1 MSGWDAFISAMQQV
15 GIGGGA
21 IVSLENGAVWGISP
35 GFALGSY
42 ALDLPNETETATV
55 RVEIHEVARLL
66 HAVAHEGVPPDD
78 HGTYIGQKKY
88 YLAHY
93 DAEKRSIYY
102 KSKDGYAC
110 VAFTGRALVLG
121 AWVGLPPGP
130 CNERVEF
137 LAGELVK
144 SGF

>member
-1 MSGWDAFISAMQQV
+1 M
-15 GIGGGA
+15 
-21 IVSLENGAVWGISP
+21 GISP
-35 GFALGSY
+35 GFALSSY

-55 RVEIHEVARLL
+55 RVEIHEVARIL

-93 DAEKRSIYY
+93 DSEKRSIYY

-110 VAFTGRALVLG
+110 VAFTSRAFVLG

-130 CNERVEF
+130 CSERVEF

>member
-21 IVSLENGAVWGISP
+21 IGSRENGQIWGLSP
-35 GFALGSY
+35 GFNLSSY

-66 HAVAHEGVPPDD
+66 HAIGHEGTPPDD

-93 DAEKRSIYY
+93 DPEKRSIYY

-110 VAFTGRALVLG
+110 VAFTERAFVLG
-121 AWVGLPPGP
+121 AWVNLPPGP